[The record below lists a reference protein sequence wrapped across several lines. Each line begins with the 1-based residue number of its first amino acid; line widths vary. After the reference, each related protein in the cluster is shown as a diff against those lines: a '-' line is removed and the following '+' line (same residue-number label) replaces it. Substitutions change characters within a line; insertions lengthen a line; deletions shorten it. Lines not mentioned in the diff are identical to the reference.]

1 MTTVIK
7 KFSNMLFAF
16 VLCAGL
22 VMTSCETADP
32 AGKDPNNSDIIVFAD
47 PIVKQSCV
55 YVFDTDGDGEISYG
69 EAAAVTDLSD
79 ITLRFVKEFLTFD
92 EFQYFI
98 NVKSIPNDLFKECNY
113 LESIVLPKSIQTIGS
128 NAFRECTSLKNIE
141 FQEGLKEIGMEAF
154 FGCHSLTKIEFPEGL
169 ETIGDHAF
177 VGCRSL
183 TNIEFSEGLETIGS
197 LAFLS
202 CTSLTN
208 IELPE
213 GLKEIGGD
221 AFYSISLTSIF
232 VKAEI
237 PPYFSYSPFPFNDV
251 MTIYV
256 PSNKVDVYKNT
267 DNWSRYHKYIVGYNY
282 ENNKVVE

>member
-1 MTTVIK
+1 
-7 KFSNMLFAF
+7 MLLAF

-79 ITLRFVKEFLTFD
+79 ITLRLVKEFLTFD

-98 NVKSIPNDLFKECNY
+98 NVKSIPNDLFKDCDY

-128 NAFRECTSLKNIE
+128 
-141 FQEGLKEIGMEAF
+141 EAF
-154 FGCHSLTKIEFPEGL
+154 YSCN
-169 ETIGDHAF
+169 
-177 VGCRSL
+177 SL
-183 TNIEFSEGLETIGS
+183 TNIEFSEGLETIGVD
-197 LAFLS
+197 AFFG

-213 GLKEIGGD
+213 GLKTIEMQ
-221 AFYSISLTSIF
+221 AFLATSLTSIF

-237 PPYFSYSPFPFNDV
+237 PPYIEPPYLPFPFNDV
-251 MTIYV
+251 MTFYV

-267 DNWSRYHKYIVGYNY
+267 DNWSRYHQYIVGYDY

>member
-79 ITLRFVKEFLTFD
+79 ITLRLVKEFLTFD

-128 NAFRECTSLKNIE
+128 NAFRDCT
-141 FQEGLKEIGMEAF
+141 
-154 FGCHSLTKIEFPEGL
+154 
-169 ETIGDHAF
+169 
-177 VGCRSL
+177 SL
-183 TNIEFSEGLETIGS
+183 TNIEFSEGLETIGKQ
-197 LAFLS
+197 AFQWCTGLTRVYCKPLTPPVMLS
-202 CTSLTN
+202 H
-208 IELPE
+208 
-213 GLKEIGGD
+213 
-221 AFYSISLTSIF
+221 
-232 VKAEI
+232 
-237 PPYFSYSPFPFNDV
+237 SYLYPVFGNDCR
-251 MTIYV
+251 IYV
-256 PSNKVDVYKNT
+256 PHNSIELYKVAEYWKDYE
-267 DNWSRYHKYIVGYNY
+267 IVGYDF
-282 ENNKVVE
+282 